1 MESSLLF
8 QRKAHRPQH
17 DALAHTCPYDDSTQ
31 HARAQAASSSQEAAA
46 FRAALEHALANA
58 RQSRDRQEVDGAN
71 AVERAHRLIPD
82 QGQGSG
88 GREHDPPAKAQQS
101 KARASLSRRL
111 GSRIGK
117 VAGVSR

>member
-1 MESSLLF
+1 MIERSE
-8 QRKAHRPQH
+8 
-17 DALAHTCPYDDSTQ
+17 C
-31 HARAQAASSSQEAAA
+31 
-46 FRAALEHALANA
+46 AALEHALANA

-71 AVERAHRLIPD
+71 AVERAHRLTPD
-82 QGQGSG
+82 QGQGPG
-88 GREHDPPAKAQQS
+88 GPPAKAQQN